1 MKRIVALLLA
11 VLMLM
16 SVTVCAFAEQ
26 TNQTDNKTNDISAEA
41 NATAKKEEERRNRG
55 DTKDSSPSMG
65 DLIRFIPITIDV
77 SRNEVTVEG
86 YFINLN
92 DVPVSNF
99 RDFEMDVYRNNQL
112 LISGYF
118 GNINS
123 FTVYP
128 GVACYQCFTFM
139 GSHNLNTG
147 FYVCDDLCYAVTAFQ
162 FSY

>member
-1 MKRIVALLLA
+1 MRRIVALLLA
-11 VLMLM
+11 VLMIM
-16 SVTVCAFAEQ
+16 SLTVCANAEK
-26 TNQTDNKTNDISAEA
+26 TEKTDNQTNDISAEA
-41 NATAKKEEERRNRG
+41 NATAKKEEERRKKG
-55 DTKDSSPSMG
+55 DTKDSGPSMG

-92 DVPVSNF
+92 DVAISNF

-128 GVACYQCFTFM
+128 GVACYQSFTFV

-147 FYVCDDLCYAVTAFQ
+147 FYVCDDVCYAVTAFR